1 MPVTFFDLPA
11 TEIGTMQR
19 NEVDAALSSI
29 GLGTPDVWQK
39 LGQELEGKTQ
49 LEQPRVSKK
58 VLVKALRMQTEA
70 MRYMVD
76 EFDRLRDKMAEM
88 EREARNTAKHVE
100 RVNSKLIT
108 VQGQVDDVNT
118 KVYELEVVQT
128 KQAEQLKEIDDVAVQ
143 VRAARE
149 EVQHVAASVEKANTV
164 HNEFV
169 QQTEQKLSVIREDH
183 EVTKQF
189 AMKIEDRLNEEQK
202 ELFLD
207 SDHILHNKL
216 SLAMW
221 MEAVEKDNR
230 RKDDA
235 LRDCTEKMTKQ
246 GRNVQDMMLET
257 RRTLDDNT
265 CAVEDVQ
272 RLLLEKADRTRV
284 DEIIESKYEEICNQL
299 DKALAS
305 VLGEEDEFKRASQEL
320 QQLVT
325 HLSESKADKKDL
337 LEVKEQ
343 VLYDS
348 RVRQQVENLRSFID
362 IKMNRDDVFSALKS
376 KADKDEMLALL
387 KNLSD
392 SMNASIVQAQKS
404 LNYAESAFLTG
415 KQTGHQHGGGCN
427 SSQKRGGMLPSL
439 DREKCLSCNSQ
450 LRDPST
456 TPSGPITHK
465 NPFQMAPVY
474 GGGFHL
480 PAGAGSI
487 EKNALRNRSNG
498 LSNNNSASAPYLSP
512 RTVANMASSGQL
524 AESASEGFL
533 VGVDGRVYQADPDV
547 VAQVQERTRS
557 NPGFKLPQAVG
568 PRKTLSVHEEGD

>member
-1 MPVTFFDLPA
+1 
-11 TEIGTMQR
+11 MQR
-19 NEVDAALSSI
+19 NEVDAALTSI
-29 GLGTPDVWQK
+29 GLGTPELWQK

-58 VLVKALRMQTEA
+58 VLVKALRMQTET

-118 KVYELEVVQT
+118 KVYELEVQQN
-128 KQAEQLKEIDDVAVQ
+128 KQAEQLKEIDDVANQ
-143 VRAARE
+143 VRVNRE
-149 EVQHVAASVEKANTV
+149 EIQRVTASVERASDV

-169 QQTEQKLSVIREDH
+169 LQTEQKLNVIREDH

-216 SLAMW
+216 TLAMW

-235 LRDCTEKMTKQ
+235 LRDCTDKMIKQ

-392 SMNASIVQAQKS
+392 SMNASIVQAQS
-404 LNYAESAFLTG
+404 PSATP
-415 KQTGHQHGGGCN
+415 TAP
-427 SSQKRGGMLPSL
+427 SSQASRPDTSTSIRATVVRSALECCRVSTERSVCPATVSF
-439 DREKCLSCNSQ
+439 ETPP
-450 LRDPST
+450 LRPVGRSPTRIRSKWPQCMAAASYFLLALGPST
-456 TPSGPITHK
+456 KPPCGTDQTASATTTRP
-465 NPFQMAPVY
+465 
-474 GGGFHL
+474 
-480 PAGAGSI
+480 
-487 EKNALRNRSNG
+487 ALRTCHRG
-498 LSNNNSASAPYLSP
+498 L
-512 RTVANMASSGQL
+512 
-524 AESASEGFL
+524 
-533 VGVDGRVYQADPDV
+533 
-547 VAQVQERTRS
+547 
-557 NPGFKLPQAVG
+557 
-568 PRKTLSVHEEGD
+568 

>member
-1 MPVTFFDLPA
+1 
-11 TEIGTMQR
+11 MQR
-19 NEVDAALSSI
+19 NEVDAALTSI
-29 GLGTPDVWQK
+29 GLGTPELWQK

-58 VLVKALRMQTEA
+58 VLVKALRMQTET

-118 KVYELEVVQT
+118 KVYELEVQQN
-128 KQAEQLKEIDDVAVQ
+128 KQAEQLKEIDDVANQ
-143 VRAARE
+143 VRVNRE
-149 EVQHVAASVEKANTV
+149 EIQRVTASVERASDV

-169 QQTEQKLSVIREDH
+169 LQTEQKLNVIREDH

-216 SLAMW
+216 TLAMW

-235 LRDCTEKMTKQ
+235 LRDCTDKMIKQ

-404 LNYAESAFLTG
+404 LSYADSAFLTG
-415 KQTGHQHGGGCN
+415 KQAGHQHQHSSN
-427 SSQKRGGMLPSL
+427 SGQKRAGMLPSL

-456 TPSGPITHK
+456 ASGGPVSNK

-474 GGGFHL
+474 GGGFVL

-487 EKNALRNRSNG
+487 DKTSMRNRSNS

-524 AESASEGFL
+524 SESASEGFL
-533 VGVDGRVYQADPDV
+533 VGVDGRVYQADPEV
-547 VAQVQERTRS
+547 VAQVQDRTRS
-557 NPGFKLPQAVG
+557 NPGLKLPQAVA
-568 PRKTLSVHEEGD
+568 PRKALPVLEDAGGD

>member
-1 MPVTFFDLPA
+1 
-11 TEIGTMQR
+11 MQR
-19 NEVDAALSSI
+19 NEVDAVLTSI

-49 LEQPRVSKK
+49 LDQPRVSKK

-118 KVYELEVVQT
+118 KVYELEVQQT

-143 VRAARE
+143 VRANRDEILHIAD
-149 EVQHVAASVEKANTV
+149 SVEKVNTV
-164 HNEFV
+164 HSEFV
-169 QQTEQKLSVIREDH
+169 QQTEQKLNVIREDQ

-221 MEAVEKDNR
+221 MESIEKDNR

-235 LRDCTEKMTKQ
+235 LRDCTDKMVKQ

-404 LNYAESAFLTG
+404 MNYAESAFLTG
-415 KQTGHQHGGGCN
+415 KQAGHQHGAGCN
-427 SSQKRGGMLPSL
+427 SGQKRSGMLPSL

-456 TPSGPITHK
+456 TSSGHVSNK

-487 EKNALRNRSNG
+487 DKNAIRNRSSN

-524 AESASEGFL
+524 SESASEGFL

-547 VAQVQERTRS
+547 VAQVQDRTR
-557 NPGFKLPQAVG
+557 GFKLPQTVA
-568 PRKTLSVHEEGD
+568 PRKALPVHDDAGGD

>member
-1 MPVTFFDLPA
+1 
-11 TEIGTMQR
+11 MQR
-19 NEVDAALSSI
+19 NEVDAVVTSI

-49 LEQPRVSKK
+49 LDQPRVSKK

-88 EREARNTAKHVE
+88 EREARNTAKHV
-100 RVNSKLIT
+100 LT

-118 KVYELEVVQT
+118 KVYELEVQQA
-128 KQAEQLKEIDDVAVQ
+128 KQGEQLKEIDDVAAQ
-143 VRAARE
+143 VRANRE
-149 EVQHVAASVEKANTV
+149 EVLHIAESVDKASAV
-164 HNEFV
+164 HSEFV
-169 QQTEQKLSVIREDH
+169 QQTEHKLTAIRDDH

-235 LRDCTEKMTKQ
+235 LRDCTDKMIKQ

-272 RLLLEKADRTRV
+272 RLLLDKADRTRV

-362 IKMNRDDVFSALKS
+362 LKMNRDDVFSALKS

-387 KNLSD
+387 KSLSD
-392 SMNASIVQAQKS
+392 GMNASIVQAQKS

-415 KQTGHQHGGGCN
+415 KQAGHQHGGSCN
-427 SSQKRGGMLPSL
+427 SGQKRAGMLPSL

-450 LRDPST
+450 LRDAS
-456 TPSGPITHK
+456 TPSGPVTNK

-480 PAGAGSI
+480 PAGAGSL
-487 EKNALRNRSNG
+487 EKSAMRNRSNS

-512 RTVANMASSGQL
+512 RTVANMASTGQL
-524 AESASEGFL
+524 SESASEG
-533 VGVDGRVYQADPDV
+533 
-547 VAQVQERTRS
+547 
-557 NPGFKLPQAVG
+557 
-568 PRKTLSVHEEGD
+568 